1 LTRFYG
7 WDIISFAAWDRR
19 LKEAGRQT
27 DLSVRRQVARE
38 MEFALMPTREL
49 TVATGS
55 FDAKERVKQAVDIV
69 DLVGSHIQLRRQGR
83 NYVGLCPWHDDS
95 RPSLQVNPE
104 RQSFKCWVCDI
115 GGDVFSFVMKIEGV
129 EFREALQMLADRA
142 GIVIEKPQ
150 RRRFAS
156 SGEAASRFGG
166 EYGEYADGE
175 AEAAHAVPTNAENKR
190 TLLQA
195 IAWAA
200 SQYHTCL
207 LEAPEADAARRY
219 LDERGI
225 TAESIERFQL
235 GFSPLERD
243 WILRSVREKGEAEV
257 VQRRAKILETIG
269 ILIRPTEGGSP
280 FDRFRGRLL
289 FSIRDAQG
297 RPVGIG
303 GRVLPELD
311 TKSPAKYVNSPE
323 TPLFTKSKLLYG
335 LDLARETLRK
345 TRTALVMEGYTD
357 VIVAHQYG
365 FTNAVAVLG
374 TALGESHIRLLKA
387 HADRI
392 VLVLDGDEA
401 GTRRA
406 NEVLE
411 LFIAQQADLQIL
423 TLPEDLDPCDYLH
436 KYGAEAFR
444 ELLATKAVDALDH
457 AFEVTTR
464 GIDVERDIHGAGQAI
479 ERLLGIVA
487 KAPRLGGE
495 TRGDAR
501 IQEQKIVQRLAGKFR
516 VDEQDLRR
524 RLAALRRRAAAR
536 ASAPRPA
543 DAVTEQSD
551 AQPVSPPDTWELAV
565 LQLIVAHP
573 ESFAAICGKIG
584 VEPITNPACRRVFE
598 TCCRLSNEG
607 VEPSFDRLMLEFDEP
622 AIQSLLVGIDEAAQ
636 ATGQPAADPEVLLNG
651 LVETFQRKEIE
662 RQRPGQIGTLREGGL
677 DDAGQAALLDEILRQ
692 KRSLP
697 K

>member
-1 LTRFYG
+1 
-7 WDIISFAAWDRR
+7 
-19 LKEAGRQT
+19 
-27 DLSVRRQVARE
+27 
-38 MEFALMPTREL
+38 MEFALMPIREL
-49 TVATGS
+49 TVASGS

-115 GGDVFSFVMKIEGV
+115 GGDVFSYVMKSEGV

-142 GIVIEKPQ
+142 GIQIDTPRQ
-150 RRRFAS
+150 QSFAS
-156 SGEAASRFGG
+156 EAEPSGDDSGEPT
-166 EYGEYADGE
+166 E
-175 AEAAHAVPTNAENKR
+175 AVQTAPTNAQNKR

-195 IAWAA
+195 MAWAE
-200 SQYHTCL
+200 SQYHECL
-207 LEAPEADAARRY
+207 LNTPEADAARRY
-219 LDERGI
+219 LQERGI
-225 TAESIERFQL
+225 TAESIERFRL

-243 WILRSVREKGEAEV
+243 WILRSVREKGSEEQV
-257 VQRRAKILETIG
+257 RRRAKILETIG

-280 FDRFRGRLL
+280 FDRFRGRVL
-289 FSIRDAQG
+289 FSIHDTQG

-303 GRVLPELD
+303 GRVLPELGS
-311 TKSPAKYVNSPE
+311 KSPAKYVNSPE

-345 TRTALVMEGYTD
+345 TRVALVMEGYTD

-392 VLVLDGDEA
+392 ILVLDGDEA

-411 LFIAQQADLQIL
+411 LFIAQQADLRIL

-444 ELLATKAVDALDH
+444 ELLDNKSVDALDH

-464 GIDVERDIHGAGQAI
+464 GIDVERDIHGTGQAI

-487 KAPRLGGE
+487 KAPRLSSD
-495 TRGDAR
+495 TRSDAR

-516 VDEQDLRR
+516 VDETDLRR
-524 RLAALRRRAAAR
+524 RLGALRRKAATRTSFSPATD
-536 ASAPRPA
+536 APTDESEAMPSAPP
-543 DAVTEQSD
+543 T
-551 AQPVSPPDTWELAV
+551 PWELAV

-573 ESFAAICGKIG
+573 ESFPAISARIDAEHI
-584 VEPITNPACRRVFE
+584 VAPTCRRVYD
-598 TCCRLSNEG
+598 TCCRLADEG
-607 VEPSFDRLMLEFDEP
+607 VEPSFDRLMLEFHEP
-622 AIQSLLVGIDEAAQ
+622 TIQSLLVGIDETAQ
-636 ATGQPAADPEVLLNG
+636 ATNQPAADPELLLNG
-651 LVETFQRKEIE
+651 LMETFQRKEIE
-662 RQRPGQIGTLREGGL
+662 RQRPAQIGTLRDGGL
-677 DDAGQAALLDEILRQ
+677 DHAEEAALLDDILRQ
-692 KRSLP
+692 KRNLP